1 MLSTAILPFVYLL
14 PFLPFISCS
23 IFVASLH
30 QLFLSV
36 AGGTQY
42 VLLGPSGDGSRMGLL
57 SANRE
62 GVVSCIGYLVVYMAS
77 IELGRWLFKKRKFI
91 KEFYSVCIFLGV
103 GVVLLWTLT
112 SVSEVYIDRV
122 SRRMANITF
131 IFWLVRQPPIIAH
144 SMYLV

>member
-1 MLSTAILPFVYLL
+1 M
-14 PFLPFISCS
+14 
-23 IFVASLH
+23 ASLH

-131 IFWLVRQPPIIAH
+131 IFWLVRQPPIIIAH

>member
-1 MLSTAILPFVYLL
+1 M
-14 PFLPFISCS
+14 
-23 IFVASLH
+23 ASLH